1 VSDPSPVEPGAEPTA
16 DGLASPSLR
25 VLARLIDWAGW
36 FLVSVAVTFFVF
48 GGLDD
53 VEEPGNETFF
63 AALLTLAIVLA
74 YEVWFTAVKGG
85 TLGKLALGLRVA
97 TAEGR
102 RVPVGFGPAVLRAVP
117 LLLQLL
123 PGQLGPLVTFIIAA
137 VSFVFLFTDSRR
149 QTVWDKIART
159 VVVVARRD
167 GGEPAVFSEQEEARP

>member
-1 VSDPSPVEPGAEPTA
+1 VSDASPVEPGAEPMA

-36 FLVSVAVTFFVF
+36 FLVSVAVTSFVF
-48 GGLDD
+48 GGVDD
-53 VEEPGNETFF
+53 VGEAGAGNFL
-63 AALLTLAIVLA
+63 AALLTLAIVVA

-102 RVPVGFGPAVLRAVP
+102 RVPVGFGPAVLRVLP

-123 PGQLGPLVTFIIAA
+123 PGQVGPLVTLIIAA
-137 VSFVFLFTDSRR
+137 VSFVFLFTDPRR
-149 QTVWDKIART
+149 QTVWDKVART

-167 GGEPAVFSEQEEARP
+167 GGEPVVWSEQQEARP